1 MDFFECATLI
11 FMIVL
16 VLFFGFG
23 FAFQIDLGQPQ
34 PTSEL
39 ITTNISIPLY
49 LVDIGFYPGA
59 TVEVIDTNGRGYIY
73 SHWFQP
79 MMYGGNS
86 YEIQYYCDKE
96 GHRRIYKYIDLTV
109 VPDITKCVTING
121 VCQ

>member
-11 FMIVL
+11 FMIGL

-39 ITTNISIPLY
+39 ITTNVSILLY

-73 SHWFQP
+73 SHWFQLIV
-79 MMYGGNS
+79 M
-86 YEIQYYCDKE
+86 Q
-96 GHRRIYKYIDLTV
+96 RRK
-109 VPDITKCVTING
+109 
-121 VCQ
+121 